1 MSSVDMAPRSF
12 AQEVHAN
19 FMESLMVMSRALSRP
34 TMGAKE
40 LCSWSTL
47 STRLAKLLREEAIVM
62 TRTGKLL
69 LCIAF
74 IWFSSINGGRN
85 AVTSVPTLP
94 VLSHQWCSKWQ
105 MQQCCM
111 PASSL
116 GPRAHGLPGSTS
128 AFSSLFQS
136 SFFDSS
142 FDSTF
147 ELSVVV
153 TGHKNGDDDEGE
165 GACKLRR
172 VATVWQSAAAPRT

>member
-47 STRLAKLLREEAIVM
+47 STRLAKLLREEAIAM

-74 IWFSSINGGRN
+74 IGFSSIDGGRN
-85 AVTSVPTLP
+85 AVMSVPKLQPMLYRCASLPRTQGAPRERENLLMFSQNTLREKGSKIQRTRHLRKP
-94 VLSHQWCSKWQ
+94 VN
-105 MQQCCM
+105 
-111 PASSL
+111 
-116 GPRAHGLPGSTS
+116 GNIITS
-128 AFSSLFQS
+128 
-136 SFFDSS
+136 
-142 FDSTF
+142 DSTG
-147 ELSVVV
+147 EL
-153 TGHKNGDDDEGE
+153 G
-165 GACKLRR
+165 
-172 VATVWQSAAAPRT
+172 

>member
-1 MSSVDMAPRSF
+1 MVDGADCQWLDGARCLDNTSMSSVDMAPRSF

-74 IWFSSINGGRN
+74 IGFSSIDGGRN
-85 AVTSVPTLP
+85 AVMSVPTLP
-94 VLSHQWCSKWQ
+94 ILRHQGAANMRHYLCTNFKTVNSHFSVQSPHMC
-105 MQQCCM
+105 
-111 PASSL
+111 ASGGS
-116 GPRAHGLPGSTS
+116 GAAGAAHAL
-128 AFSSLFQS
+128 
-136 SFFDSS
+136 
-142 FDSTF
+142 
-147 ELSVVV
+147 
-153 TGHKNGDDDEGE
+153 
-165 GACKLRR
+165 
-172 VATVWQSAAAPRT
+172 